1 MIIVYKA
8 FGDYKRTEIKVDS
21 LWDDSKSN
29 DAVKYLESLS
39 AEMEKLNDR
48 IKQKGFDYGF
58 ACWVE
63 KMEVNN

>member
-8 FGDYKRTEIKVDS
+8 FGDCKHTEIKVDS
-21 LWDDSKSN
+21 LWDDSKS
-29 DAVKYLESLS
+29 DAAIKYLENLS

-48 IKQKGFDYGF
+48 ITQKGFDYGF

-63 KMEVNN
+63 KMEVK